1 MNNTIQVQASEMI
14 DARPEAVYALLSD
27 YKVGHPAILPK
38 PYFTGLTVEKG
49 GQGEGTIVITRLKV
63 MGQEFVYRQAV
74 TEPEPGRVLVETD
87 TETGQFS
94 SFTFEPVNGGK
105 QTHLTIYSEFPDKAG
120 FAGWMERLMQPLIVG
135 RIYRQELRNIAA
147 YFQSDPHLKSLHI
160 A

>member
-1 MNNTIQVQASEMI
+1 MSNTIQVEASEVI
-14 DARPEAVYALLSD
+14 DARPEDVYALLSD

-63 MGQEFVYRQAV
+63 MGQEFVYRQAI
-74 TEPEPGRVLVETD
+74 TEPEPGRLLVETD

-94 SFTFEPVNGGK
+94 SFRFEPVNSGK
-105 QTHLTIYSEFPDKAG
+105 QTHLTIYSEFRAKPG
-120 FAGWMERLMQPLIVG
+120 FAGWIEKLMQPMIVG

-147 YFQSDPHLKSLHI
+147 YFQNK
-160 A
+160 AAA